1 MRTLIAQI
9 VKFGVVGVIALII
22 DMACECINHMRSHA
36 ISASWFHII
45 HYLAHI
51 QFPVVNAVRVPCP

>member
-22 DMACECINHMRSHA
+22 DRKQRRKPHILRAGVSRYFIKFSHYFNN
-36 ISASWFHII
+36 I
-45 HYLAHI
+45 
-51 QFPVVNAVRVPCP
+51 VPQPQSV